1 MFGRSAKLSS
11 PRMNSRKINKSS
23 GRKFLF
29 FGARVLVWVAFLA
42 LGAYA
47 IFKLPLST
55 QMNQYFKLA
64 EIHYQGLVQVE
75 EEDLDTIV
83 RNSLPESILLIDL
96 DRLRDL
102 VKSESW
108 IQEVRIRRRLPGEL
122 YIDVRERL
130 PSAVA
135 AIDNELYV
143 VDRQGVILEPYG
155 SLHKIPD
162 RPIVRG
168 LQNIARENAN
178 QENALRMKI
187 YLQVVEELKSYSS
200 SLSEINVEN
209 LQRVA
214 VVPEEYPIPIYLGH
228 DHFST
233 RYKTFISQK
242 DLYERLKKQY
252 GSIDSVDMTYDNK
265 IIFHTP
271 QEKGGTITA
280 QSSKPS

>member
-11 PRMNSRKINKSS
+11 PRTNSRKINKSS
-23 GRKFLF
+23 VRKFLF
-29 FGARVLVWVAFLA
+29 FGARVMVCLAFVA
-42 LGAYA
+42 LGTYA
-47 IFKLPLST
+47 IFQLPLSP
-55 QMNQYFKLA
+55 QMEKYFKLT

-75 EEDLDTIV
+75 EEDLDTMI
-83 RNSLPESILLIDL
+83 RNSFPESILLIDL
-96 DRLRDL
+96 DRVRDL
-102 VKSESW
+102 VGSESW
-108 IQEVRIRRRLPGEL
+108 IQEVRIRRQLPGEL

-130 PSAVA
+130 PIAVA
-135 AIDNELYV
+135 AIDSELYV
-143 VDRQGVILEPYG
+143 VDGQGIILERYG

-168 LQNIARENAN
+168 LQNIARGNAN
-178 QENALRMKI
+178 RENTRRMEI

-214 VVPEEYPIPIYLGH
+214 VVPEEDPIPIYLGH
-228 DHFST
+228 DNFST

-252 GSIDSVDMTYDNK
+252 GSIDSVDMTYENK
-265 IIFHTP
+265 IIFHTS
-271 QEKGGTITA
+271 QEKGETITA